1 MKGRYP
7 HKKVTIDGICFDS
20 GSEGQYYLVL
30 KDLLQEGKIAN
41 LERQV
46 PFEVIPEVWE
56 ERIKHLK
63 TKDKVEK
70 KRIQQA
76 TYYIADFVYDDL
88 ETGEHVVVDV
98 KSEATRSDPV
108 YRLKNKMMLAYNG
121 IKIKE
126 VIMAKSGVRTR
137 KSTKREASRPKPS
150 APRAGY
156 KSSSSRYGKGGRT
169 RKKASV

>member
-1 MKGRYP
+1 MRGRYP

-30 KDLLQEGKIAN
+30 KDLLREGKIAN

-70 KRIQQA
+70 KRVQQA

-98 KSEATRSDPV
+98 KSEATRSDPAWHQA
-108 YRLKNKMMLAYNG
+108 L
-121 IKIKE
+121 
-126 VIMAKSGVRTR
+126 RTR
-137 KSTKREASRPKPS
+137 AWQVLRYLRKIAKTSSKILQKSMLIFCHFL
-150 APRAGY
+150 G
-156 KSSSSRYGKGGRT
+156 
-169 RKKASV
+169 